1 VNRRDFLACLFWL
14 FISIF
19 VIVQAV
25 KSDIGSLHTPGPG
38 FVPFW
43 SAVVLGVLSLVL
55 GVSANLKRE
64 GKQKLIELWKG
75 LEWGKVLSVLF
86 GLFLYPVLL
95 PLVGYLI
102 ATFALIIFLLCIG
115 ARSKLWVD
123 IASAL
128 AIALVSYLIF
138 YTLLDIKLP
147 KGILGL

>member
-1 VNRRDFLACLFWL
+1 MNRRDFLACLFWL

-64 GKQKLIELWKG
+64 GKQKLIDLWKG
-75 LEWGKVLSVLF
+75 SEWGKVLLVLF

-95 PLVGYLI
+95 PLTGYLI
-102 ATFALIIFLLCIG
+102 ATFALIMFLLSIG
-115 ARSKLWVD
+115 TRAKLWVD

-128 AIALVSYLIF
+128 AITVVSYLIF

-147 KGILGL
+147 QGMLGL